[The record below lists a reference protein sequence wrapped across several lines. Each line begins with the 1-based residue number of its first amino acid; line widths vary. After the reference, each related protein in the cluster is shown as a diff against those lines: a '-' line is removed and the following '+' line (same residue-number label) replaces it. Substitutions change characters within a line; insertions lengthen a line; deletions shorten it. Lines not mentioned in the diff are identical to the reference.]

1 MKINMGQLN
10 SPHLMVGYTYLS
22 ESRLM
27 SVNQKRPTLK
37 DVAKEAGLSVG
48 MASRVLSNYGYFS
61 EATKQKVENA
71 ALKLD
76 YKPNAVARSL
86 RKGRTKAVG
95 IMTSNIVSY
104 HWTTFVRGV
113 EEAASQH
120 GYQVVLSNTNDDLE
134 LEQAYL
140 KTLFERN
147 VDGIIISPS
156 PHSEKD
162 LKELVKDGFPM
173 VLIDSI
179 INLKVPKI
187 NLDNLDGAFK
197 ATRYLIG
204 LGHERIGLVAGSLDI
219 SSGIDRQN
227 GYLEALKE
235 NGIKSSPELIAHGDY
250 DYERAYKAT
259 QDLLSLTQPPTAL
272 LVCNEIMTG
281 ATLQCLK
288 DKKIRIPKDMS
299 LVAFD
304 DPAWASFFNPALTTV
319 RTPRHDIGSL
329 AFETLLSTIKDPTSI
344 NEQTVKTELVVRESC
359 RPHKH

>member
-1 MKINMGQLN
+1 MCQQNC
-10 SPHLMVGYTYLS
+10 PHLMVGYTYLS
-22 ESRLM
+22 ESRTM

-61 EATKQKVENA
+61 EATRQKVKNA

-95 IMTSNIVSY
+95 IMISNIVSY

-113 EEAASQH
+113 EEAASRH

-156 PHSEKD
+156 PGSKKD
-162 LKELVKDGFPM
+162 LKELIKDSFPM
-173 VLIDSI
+173 VLIDSNI
-179 INLKVPKI
+179 KLKVPKI
-187 NLDNLDGAFK
+187 NLDNLDGAYN
-197 ATRYLIG
+197 ATRHLID
-204 LGHERIGLVAGSLDI
+204 LGHKRIGLIAGSLDI

-227 GYLEALKE
+227 GYLSALKDSD
-235 NGIKSSPELIAHGDY
+235 IKSLPELITQGDY
-250 DYERAYKAT
+250 DYECAYKAT
-259 QDLLSLTQPPTAL
+259 LDLISLPYPPTAL
-272 LVCNEIMTG
+272 LVCSEIMTG
-281 ATLQCLK
+281 AALQCLK
-288 DKKIRIPKDMS
+288 DNDISIPHNIS

-329 AFETLLSTIKDPTSI
+329 AFETLLSTIKDPTSA

-359 RPHKH
+359 WPHKH